1 MEKEPEIVLNTQ
13 DWDIEKLDFVYGLL
27 LNRYSSEERFAN
39 TLRNRA
45 IFLLSMLGVILT
57 LIFTLVGQQHVDI
70 TQSQEPIQALL
81 ITVTII
87 FSISIVGYFR
97 LFLKLENPNHI
108 PPIPD
113 NKQLNQILHNDIDGK
128 KGLQEKQLKEL
139 YISIKKCNRENKKI
153 LAYYHTIDWIFFT
166 GICVG
171 MVSLLFIIHF
181 SPSVYIIVALAVILV
196 MYVLIIWRMLH
207 DLPQVIMGLRICWRA
222 GRSHYRKLRG
232 K

>member
-1 MEKEPEIVLNTQ
+1 MSSMKIRIKSWLLMEKEPEIVLNTQ

-87 FSISIVGYFR
+87 FSIVT
-97 LFLKLENPNHI
+97 
-108 PPIPD
+108 
-113 NKQLNQILHNDIDGK
+113 
-128 KGLQEKQLKEL
+128 EK
-139 YISIKKCNRENKKI
+139 NKKI